1 MTESGTSSMSR
12 RNVLRTA
19 LAGGVAAAAGGAATA
34 PAAAQSSG
42 GLEEWFSN
50 VDNYDGVVDETGSS
64 SVTVEVGTQAN
75 GGAYGFGPAAVRVD
89 PGTTV
94 TWEWTGNGSSHNVV
108 AEGGGSFESELV
120 GDAGHTFEHT
130 FEEAG
135 IYRYACTPHKALGMK
150 GAVVVGD
157 AEVGGSGDGGSGDGA
172 GGDDGGSGTASATE
186 SADETNESA
195 AGGSGGGG
203 GGGAGGVGDA
213 PALLVLGGGIA
224 AALSP
229 LVFGLFLLLSGED
242 SAEATGGA
250 YRADGGSQSAERR
263 DDGAR

>member
-1 MTESGTSSMSR
+1 MSR
-12 RNVLRTA
+12 RSVLRTA

-135 IYRYACTPHKALGMK
+135 VYRYACTPHKALGMK

-157 AEVGGSGDGGSGDGA
+157 TEVGGSGDGGTGGGGSESA
-172 GGDDGGSGTASATE
+172 GGDGEGGTANATE
-186 SADETNESA
+186 SAEETNESA
-195 AGGSGGGG
+195 AGGADGGSGGDGS
-203 GGGAGGVGDA
+203 GGVGDA

-242 SAEATGGA
+242 TTKATEGA